1 MLFEW
6 DESKRQSNLVKHHV
20 DFQDALRIFDG
31 PVFEKS
37 SRSRGED
44 RIAAIGLLEG
54 IEIVVVYAIRG
65 KQRRII
71 SARRAHRVL
80 DKKWKGR
87 TTQTTSR
94 TRSKGA
100 TDFKHLRALRDSE
113 IDFSEIPKLGKSF
126 WATAKLTLPE
136 PKDRLTIRVDHD
148 VVQWLKKRGK
158 GYQTRINAILRSY
171 MEAQTDDGR

>member
-6 DESKRQSNLVKHHV
+6 YESKRQSNLAKHHI

-31 PVFEKS
+31 PIFEKS
-37 SRSRGED
+37 NRSRGED
-44 RIAAIGLLEG
+44 RVLAIGLLED
-54 IEIVVVYAIRG
+54 IEIVVVYVVRG
-65 KQRRII
+65 KRRRII
-71 SARRAHRVL
+71 SARRAHRML
-80 DKKWKGR
+80 NKPRKGK

-100 TDFKHLRALRDSE
+100 TDFKRLRALRDSE
-113 IDFSEIPKLGKSF
+113 IDFSDIPKLGKSF

-171 MEAQTDDGR
+171 MEAQTDDAR